1 MILNRIKE
9 DNLIIIEMG
18 SQVLHQQQAKISSLQ
33 TKMISGQEIK
43 VNLYLVQIQLCSS
56 SLQNLITASNS

>member
-33 TKMISGQEIK
+33 IKMISGQEIR
-43 VNLYLVQIQLCSS
+43 VNLYLVQIQQCSS
-56 SLQNLITASNS
+56 SLRNLITASNS